1 LLAVRSL
8 ARRALKR
15 ASPVGRKRPATGSIR
30 VRIFTRYIL
39 KEVVSHGLIGAA
51 VFTFVI
57 FMREVTRILELVVRN
72 SAPFPSVAELFFLT
86 LPVALKVTIPM
97 GVLVGILLG
106 LSRMAAD
113 SEVTAMRA
121 SGVSVRTFL
130 KIISV
135 FGAAAWILALIN
147 TVIIEPRSA
156 AELARLQNK
165 LASSQVSF
173 EVQPHV
179 FYEGF
184 KNHVLYVED
193 VTSAAGAAVWK
204 DVFDADI
211 STPGAP
217 KITIAKE
224 AVVSSDGPESI
235 HLHLLKG
242 ETHDTSART
251 PDQYTISTFDETDI
265 VISLPPVAKPAQEA
279 VPVAQLTTAELY
291 RQKYNPNK
299 ELARWYWIEFNRR
312 LALPTA
318 CLVLVL
324 IGIPLGLSAKK
335 GGKGAGFVLT
345 IVLVFIYY
353 FLSILG
359 VSFARGGKIPP
370 VPGVWMANM
379 VFALIGAA
387 LLWRTDKLPIE
398 LGMGQILLT
407 QLRNLGTAI
416 FSGKGNGSGSTRR
429 SRLFSTRFPLILDDY
444 VLRSFLGYLFLIIS
458 SMLVLFLVFTYF
470 ELLSDIVRKK
480 IPLLTQLEYLVNFIP
495 SVLYQVTPLAV
506 LLTVLVMF
514 GIMQKTNEITAMKAT
529 GVSIYRAVIPILAI
543 AIALAGGL
551 FLLDQWYL
559 PYANKR
565 VETLR
570 NMIKG
575 KPAQTYLRPDRKWI
589 FGESKKR
596 PDGTYENRKIY
607 YYEAF
612 DPDRN
617 VFASVSAFE
626 FDPHSFRMVK
636 RIYATR
642 ARWAEQLQKW
652 AFENGWERT
661 WTSTPTG
668 DIHEDLQK
676 FDVSTFAELNEPPN
690 YFKKEVLQ
698 SEEMSYDELRRY
710 ISDLQQG
717 GFDVVRLRVQLQKKI
732 AFPLIT
738 LVMAILAVP
747 FALAGGRRGALGGVV
762 VALIIGVGYFLTSSL
777 FEAMGNVSQLPPLIA
792 AWSPD
797 LIFGLAGGYLILKTP
812 S

>member
-1 LLAVRSL
+1 V
-8 ARRALKR
+8 
-15 ASPVGRKRPATGSIR
+15 SIS

-39 KEVVSHGLIGAA
+39 KEVTSHALIGAA

-57 FMREVTRILELVVRN
+57 FMRELTRILEVVVRN
-72 SAPFPSVAELFFLT
+72 SAPLPSVAELFFFI
-86 LPVALKVTIPM
+86 LPAAFKVTIPM

-130 KIISV
+130 KIISM
-135 FGAAAWILALIN
+135 FGIAAWLLALLN

-156 AELARLQNK
+156 AALAQLQNK
-165 LASSQVSF
+165 LASAQISF
-173 EVQPHV
+173 EVQPRV

-193 VTSAAGAAVWK
+193 VSTAGGAAVWK

-224 AVVSSDGPESI
+224 AIVSSAGPEAI
-235 HLHLLKG
+235 RLHLIKG
-242 ETHDTSART
+242 ETHDTNART
-251 PDQYTISTFDETDI
+251 PDQYTITTFDETD
-265 VISLPPVAKPAQEA
+265 VAISLPPAVKPAQEA
-279 VPVAQLTTAELY
+279 VPVAQLSTIELF

-299 ELARWYWIEFNRR
+299 EFARWYWIEFNRR

-345 IVLVFIYY
+345 IALVFIYY
-353 FLSILG
+353 FLSIIG
-359 VSFARGGKIPP
+359 VSLARGGKISP
-370 VPGVWMANM
+370 VLGVWMANII
-379 VFALIGAA
+379 FALIGGL

-398 LGMGQILLT
+398 LGLGQILMG
-407 QLRNLGTAI
+407 QLRESVATI
-416 FSGKGNGSGSTRR
+416 FSSKGDEGANGRRR

-444 VLRSFLGYLFLIIS
+444 VLRSFLGHLMLIIS

-480 IPLLTQLEYLVNFIP
+480 IPFLTQAEYLVNFIP
-495 SVLYQVTPLAV
+495 SVLYQITPLAV

-529 GVSIYRAVIPILAI
+529 GVSIYRTVVPILVI
-543 AIALAGGL
+543 ATSLAGGL

-589 FGESKKR
+589 FGESRKL
-596 PDGTYENRKIY
+596 PDGSRENRKIY

-617 VFASVSAFE
+617 TFASVSAFE
-626 FDPHSFRMVK
+626 LDPRSFQMVK
-636 RIYATR
+636 RVYATR
-642 ARWAEQLQKW
+642 ARWADHLQKW
-652 AFENGWERT
+652 AFENGWQRS
-661 WTSTPTG
+661 WSNSAAG
-668 DIHEDLQK
+668 DIHEDLRK
-676 FDVSTFAELNEPPN
+676 FDVSTFAELDEPPN

-698 SEEMSYDELRRY
+698 SQEMSYDELRRY

-717 GFDVVRLRVQLQKKI
+717 GFDVVRLQVQLQKKI
-732 AFPLIT
+732 AYPLIT
-738 LVMAILAVP
+738 LVMGIIAVP

-762 VALIIGVGYFLTSSL
+762 VALIIGVVYFLTSGL

-797 LIFGLAGGYLILKTP
+797 LIFGLTGGYLILKTP

>member
-1 LLAVRSL
+1 
-8 ARRALKR
+8 
-15 ASPVGRKRPATGSIR
+15 

-39 KEVVSHGLIGAA
+39 KEVVSHGLIGAS

-57 FMREVTRILELVVRN
+57 FMRDVTRILELVVRN

-121 SGVSVRTFL
+121 SGVSVRVFL
-130 KIISV
+130 KIV
-135 FGAAAWILALIN
+135 AMFGAAAWVLALLN
-147 TVIIEPRSA
+147 TILIEPRSA
-156 AELARLQNK
+156 AALARLQNK
-165 LASSQVSF
+165 LASTQISF
-173 EVQPHV
+173 QVQPRV

-193 VTSAAGAAVWK
+193 VSSASGAAVWK

-217 KITIAKE
+217 KVTIAKE
-224 AVVSSDGPESI
+224 AIVSSSSPDSI
-235 HLHLLKG
+235 RLHLIKG
-242 ETHDTSART
+242 ETHDTNLVKGESRESNARSA
-251 PDQYTISTFDETDI
+251 DQYTITTFEETDVAI
-265 VISLPPVAKPAQEA
+265 TLPPVPKPAQEA
-279 VPVAQLTTAELY
+279 VPVAQLSTAELF

-345 IVLVFIYY
+345 IILVFIYY
-353 FLSILG
+353 FLSIIG
-359 VSFARGGKIPP
+359 VSLARGGKISP
-370 VPGVWMANM
+370 VPGVWMANLI
-379 VFALIGAA
+379 FALIGLL
-387 LLWRTDKLPIE
+387 LLWRTDKMPIE
-398 LGMGQILLT
+398 LGLGQVLLA
-407 QLRNLGTAI
+407 QFRNFFAGI
-416 FSGKGNGSGSTRR
+416 FNPRAEETGNNGRRR

-458 SMLVLFLVFTYF
+458 SLLVLFLIFTYF

-480 IPLLTQLEYLVNFIP
+480 IAFLTQLEYLFNFIP
-495 SVLYQVTPLAV
+495 SVLYQITPLAV

-514 GIMQKTNEITAMKAT
+514 GLMQKTNEITAMKAT
-529 GVSIYRAVIPILAI
+529 GVSIYRAVIPIMVI
-543 AIALAGGL
+543 ATALAGGL

-570 NMIKG
+570 NLIKG

-589 FGESKKR
+589 FGESRKL
-596 PDGTYENRKIY
+596 PDGTRENRKIY

-617 VFASVSAFE
+617 TFASISAFE
-626 FDPHSFRMVK
+626 LDPHSFQMVK
-636 RIYATR
+636 RVYATR

-652 AFENGWERT
+652 TFENGWQRSWNASPE
-661 WTSTPTG
+661 G
-668 DIHEDLQK
+668 DLREDLRK

-698 SEEMSYDELRRY
+698 SQEMNYDELRRY
-710 ISDLQQG
+710 ITDLQQG

-738 LVMAILAVP
+738 LVMAVIAVP
-747 FALAGGRRGALGGVV
+747 FALSGGRRGALGGVV
-762 VALIIGVGYFLTSSL
+762 VALIIGVVYFLTSGL